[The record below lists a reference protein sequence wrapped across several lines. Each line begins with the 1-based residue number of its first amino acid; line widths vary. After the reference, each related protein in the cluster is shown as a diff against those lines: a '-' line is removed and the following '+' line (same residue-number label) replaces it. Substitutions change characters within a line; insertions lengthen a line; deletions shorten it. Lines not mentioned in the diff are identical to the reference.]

1 MSDFAPTGPSHTFV
15 AGSPQKRITGG
26 ILLGAGVTFAAF
38 AGITFA
44 GKAGQ
49 TEIGSQGLNTFDNV
63 GYALQP
69 RIPRV
74 VMGSTFT
81 VAGALMAGFGAKLF
95 ASNAGVAN
103 DPVTTLKRQRR
114 LRSSGAILVG
124 SGGAVVVSSLAL
136 IFYGAGEWGSI
147 PPFIGD
153 FRPEYAQS
161 AHNAASFFSY
171 GAGLLAVGVGTLAT
185 GLGLLSG
192 NSKAIRAGMMADRNG
207 GGVILSGQ
215 F

>member
-1 MSDFAPTGPSHTFV
+1 MSDIPPTGPSHKFV
-15 AGSPQKRITGG
+15 VGDPRKRITGG

-38 AGITFA
+38 AGVTFA

-49 TEIGSQGLNTFDNV
+49 TEIGSQGLFTFDPV
-63 GYALQP
+63 GYGLQP

-81 VAGALMAGFGAKLF
+81 VAGAVMAGFGAKMF

-124 SGGAVVVSSLAL
+124 SGGAVVVSSLVL
-136 IFYGAGEWGSI
+136 FLYSAGEWASI
-147 PPFIGD
+147 PAFIGD

-161 AHNAASFFSY
+161 AHNTAAFVSF
-171 GAGLLAVGVGTLAT
+171 GTGLLAVGAGTLAT
-185 GLGLLSG
+185 GLGLLGG

-207 GGVILSGQ
+207 AGVMLSGQ